1 MSQNVVIV
9 PCSGIGKTYGT
20 VSREAAYEV
29 VEDLRPDE
37 TQLVALSML
46 VLGDESAREAVA
58 NSPAIT
64 IDGCK
69 LACASK
75 MVQESGGTVA
85 QEFAVLD
92 VFRRNRKLKPQGIA
106 ELNEGGL
113 LLARALAEEVTA
125 VVDELQK
132 GRLEIRDWRL
142 DQSPIS
148 NLQSLSGKNIMPN
161 LPQKKV
167 GIVACSGEEMAEG
180 TVTRLAALKVLEE
193 LRPDDTVTI
202 CLPLFLAGGE
212 GDRAFARFYP
222 TIAMD
227 GCELRCAARATEQF
241 SGKPAASVVV
251 SEIVGERGLGQ
262 VAGRRRLNE
271 AGQQAVAQTAVTIA
285 DLVDTLLDKKWSR
298 RQGTF
303 LEETPAP
310 ANPAGC
316 ACGSGIPVGSCPG
329 RWQKG
334 DADRPAA
341 PVRAVP
347 ANGENG
353 YGGNGRCPAR
363 ANQNLQ
369 HRPSRGRSRLCGR
382 PGRGIC

>member
-113 LLARALAEEVTA
+113 LLAQALAEEVTA

-132 GRLEIRDWRL
+132 E
-142 DQSPIS
+142 
-148 NLQSLSGKNIMPN
+148 
-161 LPQKKV
+161 
-167 GIVACSGEEMAEG
+167 
-180 TVTRLAALKVLEE
+180 T
-193 LRPDDTVTI
+193 
-202 CLPLFLAGGE
+202 
-212 GDRAFARFYP
+212 GD
-222 TIAMD
+222 
-227 GCELRCAARATEQF
+227 
-241 SGKPAASVVV
+241 
-251 SEIVGERGLGQ
+251 
-262 VAGRRRLNE
+262 
-271 AGQQAVAQTAVTIA
+271 
-285 DLVDTLLDKKWSR
+285 
-298 RQGTF
+298 
-303 LEETPAP
+303 
-310 ANPAGC
+310 
-316 ACGSGIPVGSCPG
+316 
-329 RWQKG
+329 
-334 DADRPAA
+334 
-341 PVRAVP
+341 
-347 ANGENG
+347 
-353 YGGNGRCPAR
+353 
-363 ANQNLQ
+363 
-369 HRPSRGRSRLCGR
+369 
-382 PGRGIC
+382 